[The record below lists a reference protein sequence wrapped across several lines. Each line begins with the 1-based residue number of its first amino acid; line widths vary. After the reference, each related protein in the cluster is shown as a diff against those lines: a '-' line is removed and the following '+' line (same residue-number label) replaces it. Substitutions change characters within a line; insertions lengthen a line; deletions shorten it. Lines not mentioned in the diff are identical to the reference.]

1 MKIDLTEPRGKKV
14 VYELEVPPEVAKLL
28 VRRDQTVEFQ
38 GIRYGFSAPARSGPA
53 TAPSC
58 RLRSSPRT
66 CSSVPI
72 RSPGSEAPDQH
83 RQGVARP
90 RAVDRAGP

>member
-38 GIRYGFSAPARSGPA
+38 GIRYGFLSTGKER
-53 TAPSC
+53 TRYC